1 MKGSLE
7 HMLVIKIGGGA
18 GIGADVYTRFAKDI
32 ATLEEPIVVVHGG
45 NAEFS
50 QLSDAL
56 GMPPRMITSKSGRVS
71 RYTDAETMDAML
83 MAYCGKVNKHAVA
96 DFRAEGVN
104 AVGLSG
110 IDGGIAFG
118 RRKAL
123 IRGTDADGKMKVLRD
138 DHAGTVDEFDPSVI
152 QTLMDA
158 GYVVLVSPP
167 GLSEG
172 GVPINFDGDKLALGL
187 AEVLGASGLLFFSDT
202 PGLLRDRYDEDTLI
216 HDIDASDAEG
226 ALAAAA
232 GRMVIKVEQAIKAV
246 EQGVGKVIFADAR
259 IEQPVT
265 TALSGEGTVVRMES
279 GE

>member
-1 MKGSLE
+1 
-7 HMLVIKIGGGA
+7 MLVIKIGGGA

-32 ATLEEPIVVVHGG
+32 ATIEEPVLIVHGG
-45 NAEFS
+45 NSEFS

-96 DFRAEGVN
+96 DFRAEGIN
-104 AVGLSG
+104 AVGLSA

-118 RRKAL
+118 RRKAV
-123 IRGTDADGKMKVLRD
+123 IRGTEADGKMKVLRD
-138 DHAGTVDEFDPSVI
+138 DHAGTVDTFDPTVI

-158 GYVVLVSPP
+158 GFVVLVSPP

-187 AEVLGASGLLFFSDT
+187 AEAMGASGLLFFSDT
-202 PGLLRDRYDEDTLI
+202 PGLLQDRYDERTLI
-216 HDIDASDAEG
+216 REIDASDAES

-232 GRMVIKVEQAIKAV
+232 GRMVVKVEQAIKAV
-246 EQGVGKVIFADAR
+246 EQGVGRVIFADAR
-259 IEQPVT
+259 VAQPVT
-265 TALSGEGTVVRMES
+265 RALAGEGTIVQTSES
-279 GE
+279 MQ

>member
-1 MKGSLE
+1 
-7 HMLVIKIGGGA
+7 MLVIKIGGGA

-32 ATLEEPIVVVHGG
+32 ATLNEPAVIVHGG

-50 QLSDAL
+50 QLCEAL
-56 GMPPRMITSKSGRVS
+56 GIPVRKITSKSGRVS

-104 AVGLSG
+104 AVGLSA

-118 RRKAL
+118 RRKAQ
-123 IRGTDADGKMKVLRD
+123 IRGTDIDGKMKVLRD
-138 DHAGTVDEFDPSVI
+138 DHAGTIDEFDPTVI

-167 GLSEG
+167 GLSEA

-187 AEVLGASGLLFFSDT
+187 AQGMSASGLLFFSDT
-202 PGLLRDRYDEDTLI
+202 PGLLRDRHDESTLVPE
-216 HDIDASDAEG
+216 IDASDAEG
-226 ALAAAA
+226 ALGAAE
-232 GRMVIKVEQAIKAV
+232 GRMVVKVEQAIKAV
-246 EQGVGKVIFADAR
+246 EHGVGQVIFADAR
-259 IEQPVT
+259 IENPVSA
-265 TALSGEGTVVRMES
+265 ALAGQGTVVQAGSRV
-279 GE
+279 